1 MQKGVDPIGIGV
13 IALGVV
19 MLIVLVVISNNMMPQ
34 PLPAPQM
41 PDLNGL
47 ARKIEDPLSAA
58 AGTATGMGGAPMMGA
73 PGGFGAPPPPGA
85 PMGGPAAPAPPAGG
99 GVGGFGGRR
108 GEMPEDY

>member
-34 PLPAPQM
+34 PLPAPQI

-73 PGGFGAPPPPGA
+73 PGGFGAPPPGA
-85 PMGGPAAPAPPAGG
+85 PTGGPAAPAGG
-99 GVGGFGGRR
+99 GMGGRR

>member
-19 MLIVLVVISNNMMPQ
+19 MLIVLVVISNNQMPQ
-34 PLPAPQM
+34 PIPAPQM

-58 AGTATGMGGAPMMGA
+58 VGAPGMGGTPMMGGGM
-73 PGGFGAPPPPGA
+73 GGFGAAAPPTAPMGSMGAAPPPPSA
-85 PMGGPAAPAPPAGG
+85 PG
-99 GVGGFGGRR
+99 GGRR